1 MFILF
6 RQLIILK
13 KANTMF
19 RKRGVKKIAEKI
31 GFTNVTIYYS
41 KEEGWWIESDQVDNW
56 IGMDVGIIELQLK
69 RLYEKTN

>member
-1 MFILF
+1 MAY
-6 RQLIILK
+6 R
-13 KANTMF
+13 
-19 RKRGVKKIAEKI
+19 RKGVKKLAEKI

-56 IGMDVGIIELQLK
+56 IGMDSGIIELQLK